1 MALRE
6 NMRNL
11 FQRYADYN
19 PNDEASASQIVK
31 SYNRLTKNHKSKS
44 DKYDISLIEV
54 DGQDALLVQKNKK
67 GFVLTLE
74 LDGLSYEVFD
84 DKGKK
89 ENKEKLDDSLW
100 ETIDDAIDEI
110 TKNKV
115 K

>member
-11 FQRYADYN
+11 FQRYADFN
-19 PNDEASASQIVK
+19 PNDEISADQVIRA
-31 SYNRLTKNHKSKS
+31 YNYLNKTHKTKG

-54 DGQDALLVQKNKK
+54 DGRDALLIQKNKK
-67 GFVLTLE
+67 GFILTFE
-74 LDGLSYEVFD
+74 VDGLSYEVFD

-89 ENKEKLDDSLW
+89 EDKEKLDDSLW